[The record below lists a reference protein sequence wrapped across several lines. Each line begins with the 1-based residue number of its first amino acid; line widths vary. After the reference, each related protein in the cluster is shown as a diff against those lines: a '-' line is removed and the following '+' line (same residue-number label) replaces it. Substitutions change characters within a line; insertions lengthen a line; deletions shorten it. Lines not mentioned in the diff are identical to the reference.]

1 MYYYYYKSK
10 IHLTVDQPSNYLN
23 IEFLDQIS
31 RKELLKSCL
40 SLSKLFLTATLENY
54 IKKVQ
59 FTDSRLSKYGLW
71 SFQMGGTK
79 LERFLPKNQHTQRQ
93 LLNFENWVNGEVS
106 KVPKFD
112 FQSQFSKSKII

>member
-1 MYYYYYKSK
+1 MYYYYYYKSK
-10 IHLTVDQPSNYLN
+10 IHITVDQPSNYLN

-31 RKELLKSCL
+31 RNELLKSCL

-59 FTDSRLSKYGLW
+59 FTDSRLSQYGLW

-93 LLNFENWVNGEVS
+93 LLKRIGLMERC
-106 KVPKFD
+106 
-112 FQSQFSKSKII
+112 Q